1 MTCATDFFLKKLH
14 SYFFQSNG
22 PRARSVV
29 AKASFK
35 LGGSPRLGRR
45 DRYMTRPPSRGQ
57 GGWVGMGR
65 TAPHCGQ
72 GSEVQQRR
80 SGAAKPLELVDDST
94 KEAPRPVRHGDLL
107 EADAHLRR

>member
-1 MTCATDFFLKKLH
+1 
-14 SYFFQSNG
+14 
-22 PRARSVV
+22 
-29 AKASFK
+29 
-35 LGGSPRLGRR
+35 
-45 DRYMTRPPSRGQ
+45 MTRPPSRGQ
-57 GGWVGMGR
+57 GGWVGMGRTAPHCGQGSEAQQWRSGEGGWVGMGR

-107 EADAHLRR
+107 EADAHLR